1 MSTSRPSAPVD
12 WNVIRQRLAQAA
24 ETLNAPDGMSRDRAR
39 VVLEER
45 ARLLARPAAAAA
57 PDDLLSLVTF
67 RLAGEM
73 YGVDTASVREAF
85 QLRDLALLP
94 GAEPPATALTAWRGD
109 LLMLLDLR
117 PVLGLSERALND
129 LRQVIVIDTSAG
141 VAGVLAD
148 EVIGTAHV
156 RAGEIDG
163 QTVGRASG
171 PYVRGVSPDA
181 IIVLDLRAFGTGEA
195 REDR

>member
-1 MSTSRPSAPVD
+1 MTTPGMSTPVD
-12 WNVIRQRLAQAA
+12 WNVIRQRLARTVDILA
-24 ETLNAPDGMSRDRAR
+24 APDEMSADRAR
-39 VVLEER
+39 GVLEER
-45 ARLLARPAAAAA
+45 ARLLARPAAAPA

-73 YGVDTASVREAF
+73 YGVDTAGVREVF
-85 QLRDLALLP
+85 RLTDLALLP
-94 GAEPPATALTAWRGD
+94 GAEPPATALTAWRGE

-117 PVLGLSERALND
+117 QVLGLSERALND
-129 LRQVIVIDTSAG
+129 LRQVVVIDTSAG
-141 VAGVLAD
+141 VAGLLAD
-148 EVIGTAHV
+148 EVIGTAQV

-181 IIVLDLRAFGTGEA
+181 IIVLDSRAFGTGEA